1 VTVTVSR
8 CCEGCGGPLD
18 GRRPQA
24 QTCSPACR
32 QRVSRLRRK
41 RDNARAAPR
50 VERVLLD
57 AASRA
62 WLRTE
67 VDRCRRKRLA
77 IQVAADR
84 ALFAND
90 PGRVRQ

>member
-8 CCEGCGGPLD
+8 CCEGCGGPLY
-18 GRRPQA
+18 GRRPQT

-41 RDNARAAPR
+41 CDKSTAAPS

-62 WLRTE
+62 WLRAE
-67 VDRCRRKRLA
+67 VDRRRRAQLA
-77 IQVAADR
+77 SQVVVDR

-90 PGRVRQ
+90 PGRVLQ

>member
-1 VTVTVSR
+1 MTVTVSR
-8 CCEGCGGPLD
+8 CCAGCGGPLD
-18 GRRPQA
+18 GRRPQT

-41 RDNARAAPR
+41 RDSARA
-50 VERVLLD
+50 ESSIEGILLD
-57 AASRA
+57 AASRT
-62 WLRTE
+62 WLRAE
-67 VDRCRRKRLA
+67 VDRHRRRQLA

-90 PGRVRQ
+90 PGRALR

>member
-8 CCEGCGGPLD
+8 CCEGCGGPLG

-41 RDNARAAPR
+41 CDSAPPAPS

-62 WLRTE
+62 WLRAE
-67 VDRCRRKRLA
+67 VDRRRRKQLA
-77 IQVAADR
+77 TQVLVDR

-90 PGRVRQ
+90 AGRVLR

>member
-41 RDNARAAPR
+41 RDSATAAPS

-57 AASRA
+57 PASRS
-62 WLRTE
+62 WLRAE
-67 VDRCRRKRLA
+67 VDRRRRKQLA
-77 IQVAADR
+77 IQVAVDR

-90 PGRVRQ
+90 PGRLR